1 MAIHSAVLLA
11 KENKQLWIENE
22 RQTGKEKDIYS
33 YKGCSDSLRGARLV
47 TNNKHYVYR

>member
-22 RQTGKEKDIYS
+22 RQKKNRQREGHI
-33 YKGCSDSLRGARLV
+33 
-47 TNNKHYVYR
+47 

>member
-22 RQTGKEKDIYS
+22 RQKKKQAKRRTYIAI
-33 YKGCSDSLRGARLV
+33 RGVLTV
-47 TNNKHYVYR
+47 